1 MVRGELREA
10 PEQALEEL
18 KAVPFEPLI
27 IGFLCNWCS
36 YSGADKAGA
45 AKIGYPQNLRA
56 VRVMCSG
63 RVEPE
68 LVLQAFREGADAVL
82 ICGCHI
88 GDCHYVSGNCKASA
102 RYALLSRVLSAL
114 GIEADR
120 CRLEW
125 VSSTEGERFAAVV
138 RDMTEKVRA
147 LGPLNWKAPAR
158 VVLRLSPTTSPPG
171 A

>member
-1 MVRGELREA
+1 M
-10 PEQALEEL
+10 PM
-18 KAVPFEPLI
+18 PFEPVI
-27 IGFLCNWCS
+27 VGFLCNWCS
-36 YSGADKAGA
+36 YSGADKAGS

-68 LVLQAFREGADAVL
+68 LVLQAFRAGADGVL
-82 ICGCHI
+82 ICGCHP
-88 GDCHYVSGNCKASA
+88 GDCHYVSGNHKAA
-102 RYALLSRVLSAL
+102 RRHALLRRVLSDF

-125 VSSTEGERFAAVV
+125 VSATESERFAAVV

-147 LGPLNWKAPAR
+147 MGSLDWNASAC
-158 VVLRLSPTTSPPG
+158 SPPRPSPRTPEG
-171 A
+171 GPAAIPGRTGPEPT